1 MVPEKN
7 ERVGTKANVKE
18 AKNGVRERERITKTK
33 DSKLSRIRPELIRK
47 RTRMNLILLMMKTSP
62 KAIEVGSSETLVVT
76 EAETEEIGEEEILL
90 EVEEEEDLSLKETVK
105 ALSIEEEAVTEVET
119 EEIEVALA
127 PSDLKA
133 KPSEEPELK
142 EAETEVIAVASEIK
156 TKTD

>member
-1 MVPEKN
+1 MAQEKS
-7 ERVGTKANVKE
+7 ERPGTKANAKE
-18 AKNGVRERERITKTK
+18 AKNGVRDRERITKTK
-33 DSKLSRIRPELIRK
+33 DSKLSRIRLELIRK

-62 KAIEVGSSETLVVT
+62 KATEVDSSETLVVT
-76 EAETEEIGEEEILL
+76 EAETEVIGVEEILL

-105 ALSIEEEAVTEVET
+105 ASSIEEEAVTEVET

-127 PSDLKA
+127 PSDLKV

-142 EAETEVIAVASEIK
+142 EVETEVIAVASEIK